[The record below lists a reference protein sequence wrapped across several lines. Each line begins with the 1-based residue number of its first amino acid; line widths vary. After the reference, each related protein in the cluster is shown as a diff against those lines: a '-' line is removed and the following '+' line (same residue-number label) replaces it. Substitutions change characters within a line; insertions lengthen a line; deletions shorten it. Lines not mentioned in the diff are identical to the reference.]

1 MNFVGEENESDGA
14 IAKWLCTGLQIRS
27 QRFDS
32 ASRLHLFSGGKK
44 IEAVPRAGVAQL
56 VERNLAK
63 VEVASSRLVSR
74 STKLL
79 QITNIGFGRCVLSDA
94 GVAQLVERNLAKVEV
109 ASSRLVSRSN
119 FFFFPFANSKF
130 RSFGRLFVRVV
141 FRKSVRGGATTGK
154 RRFSPA
160 EIASGL
166 RYNRTIEFFRKNAV
180 YSGRRA
186 AE

>member
-1 MNFVGEENESDGA
+1 M
-14 IAKWLCTGLQIRS
+14 
-27 QRFDS
+27 
-32 ASRLHLFSGGKK
+32 
-44 IEAVPRAGVAQL
+44 
-56 VERNLAK
+56 
-63 VEVASSRLVSR
+63 
-74 STKLL
+74 
-79 QITNIGFGRCVLSDA
+79 
-94 GVAQLVERNLAKVEV
+94 VERNLAKVEV

-119 FFFFPFANSKF
+119 FFFSPLQKSEF

-154 RRFSPA
+154 RCFSPA

>member
-1 MNFVGEENESDGA
+1 M
-14 IAKWLCTGLQIRS
+14 
-27 QRFDS
+27 
-32 ASRLHLFSGGKK
+32 
-44 IEAVPRAGVAQL
+44 

-74 STKLL
+74 SK
-79 QITNIGFGRCVLSDA
+79 
-94 GVAQLVERNLAKVEV
+94 
-109 ASSRLVSRSN
+109 
-119 FFFFPFANSKF
+119 FFFFPFCKF
-130 RSFGRLFVRVV
+130 RSFERLFVRIV

-154 RRFSPA
+154 RRFSSA